1 MWYFLKGYQ
10 KGYQKL
16 KTMKTQLP
24 NGCSVSELSV
34 YPSDWHTKK
43 AKTSTTDKFLL
54 EGQRL
59 TSDKKTKWKVII
71 TPVNTDL
78 HFVQEVSVND
88 GPCGK
93 NANFMYKRIQ

>member
-1 MWYFLKGYQ
+1 
-10 KGYQKL
+10 
-16 KTMKTQLP
+16 MKTQLP
-24 NGCSVSELSV
+24 NGCSVSELFV
-34 YPSDWHTKK
+34 FPNDWHTKK

-93 NANFMYKRIQ
+93 NADFMYKRIQ